1 MDERTERF
9 IERMG
14 QFFEA
19 EAGPRIAGRLFGLL
33 LLLPGALSL
42 DEIAERLQVSKAS
55 VSANARMLEQLNVI
69 GRLTK
74 PGDRRDYYA
83 VTEDTQRRL
92 IELRLQRLVALQE
105 LFGEALTTASAQEDE
120 SVRERLR
127 LFQDSFEMMT
137 ETVRRIRDGIPVA
150 VPGADREAI

>member
-1 MDERTERF
+1 RTVLTVRPETATVPVITATAAAGRDMDERTERF

-33 LLLPGALSL
+33 LLSPVSLSL

-69 GRLTK
+69 GRLTR

-92 IELRLQRLVALQE
+92 IELRLQ
-105 LFGEALTTASAQEDE
+105 
-120 SVRERLR
+120 
-127 LFQDSFEMMT
+127 
-137 ETVRRIRDGIPVA
+137 
-150 VPGADREAI
+150 

>member
-19 EAGPRIAGRLFGLL
+19 EAAPRIAGRLFGLL
-33 LLLPGALSL
+33 LLTPGPLSL

-55 VSANARMLEQLNVI
+55 VSANARMLEQLHVI

-92 IELRLQRLVALQE
+92 IELRLQRLVLLKE
-105 LFGEALTTASAQEDE
+105 LFGEALATDPAQADE
-120 SVRERLR
+120 CVRDRLQ

-137 ETVRRIRDGIPVA
+137 ETVRRIRDGIPV
-150 VPGADREAI
+150 VPGAMREDV